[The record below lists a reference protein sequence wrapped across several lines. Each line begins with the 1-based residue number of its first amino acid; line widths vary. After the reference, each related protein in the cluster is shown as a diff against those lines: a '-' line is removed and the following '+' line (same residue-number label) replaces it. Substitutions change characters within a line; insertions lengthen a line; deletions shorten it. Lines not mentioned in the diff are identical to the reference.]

1 MKLFKTKPEA
11 TRATARDAS
20 GLIGWTVEAGIAL
33 LLWAV
38 IFGQVVYPQWVA
50 VSTSGWNTYAVIL
63 WGITPFVALAALILR
78 LVDTAKA
85 GWARP
90 FGY

>member
-1 MKLFKTKPEA
+1 MKPTEKARTK
-11 TRATARDAS
+11 RAFDAS
-20 GLIGWTVEAGIAL
+20 GLIGWSVEAGIAL
-33 LLWAV
+33 LLWSV
-38 IFGQVVYPQWVA
+38 IFGQVVYPQWIA
-50 VSTSGWNTYAVIL
+50 VTTTGWNAYAIIL